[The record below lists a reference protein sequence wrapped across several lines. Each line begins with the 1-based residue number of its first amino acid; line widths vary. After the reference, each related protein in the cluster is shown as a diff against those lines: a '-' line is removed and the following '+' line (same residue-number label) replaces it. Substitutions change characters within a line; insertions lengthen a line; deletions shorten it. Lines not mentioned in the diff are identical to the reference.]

1 MLKKLYVRNYALIKE
16 LELDFDS
23 GLTIITGETG
33 AGKSII
39 LGALGLILGN
49 RADSSALLDKNVKC
63 IVEGTFTIRDKSLK
77 SFFEINELDFSEEA
91 VLRRE
96 VSPNG
101 RSRAF
106 INDTP
111 VTLDLLKELCSEI
124 IDIHSQ
130 HQALMLGKNDFQ
142 LAVLDSFADH
152 DALLENYHSNYITF
166 RKIQKEYRETSA
178 RSEQEKADFDYFNHQ
193 LQQLDDARLQPGEEK
208 EMEEER
214 DLLMHAGEV
223 HEALV
228 SAISVISREDNS
240 VVPGLSDIRRLI
252 ERIEDYL
259 PDSKLYIQRLNSVII
274 ELNDLA
280 NEIEVKSESVE
291 ADPGRLE
298 MISSRLDIIYSLLHK
313 HRVESVS
320 ELVETREKLRKRVD
334 EISLSDERIEKLSKQ
349 LSQLEMALKSLSSD
363 ISFNRREVIAG
374 VEEEMDRLL
383 KALGMPNA
391 KFEVELS
398 RLDDFSP
405 GGADH
410 VDFKFSANKQIVPE
424 NIAKV
429 ASGGE
434 LSRVMLSLK
443 SLLSDNNKLPTI
455 FFDEIDSGVSGD
467 VATKVG
473 QILSLMGEKMQVINI
488 THLPQVA
495 AHATLHYKVYKE
507 DEGDS
512 TITRIKLLD
521 KNERLNEVARL
532 LSGNEITT
540 ASIENAKE
548 LINGV

>member
-49 RADSSALLDKNVKC
+49 RADSSVLLNKSAKC
-63 IVEGTFTIRDKSLK
+63 VVEGTFNIVDESKK
-77 SFFEINELDFSEEA
+77 IFFESNDLDFSEEL
-91 VLRRE
+91 VIRRE

-111 VTLDLLKELCSEI
+111 VTLDLLKDLCSDI

-130 HQALMLGKNDFQ
+130 HQALMLGNNHFQ

-152 DALLENYHSNYITF
+152 DGLLENYRSAYSEY
-166 RKIQKEYRETSA
+166 REVQKEYLQITA
-178 RSEQEKADFDYFNHQ
+178 RAEQEKDDFDYYNHQ
-193 LQQLDDARLQPGEEK
+193 LIQLDDTKLQPGEEK

-223 HEALV
+223 HDALT
-228 SAISVISREDNS
+228 AAASVISREDNS
-240 VVPGLSDIRRLI
+240 VIPGLSEVRRMI
-252 ERIEDYL
+252 ERIEAYL
-259 PDSKLYIQRLNSVII
+259 PDSLSYIERLNSVII

-280 NEIEVKSESVE
+280 NEIEVKSESIE
-291 ADPGRLE
+291 ADPGKLE
-298 MISSRLDIIYSLLHK
+298 MITARLDTIYSLFQK
-313 HRVESVS
+313 HRVETVS
-320 ELVETREKLRKRVD
+320 DLIETRENLRRRVD
-334 EISLSDERIEKLSKQ
+334 EISLSDEKAERLNRQ
-349 LSQLEMALKSLSSD
+349 LIQLESALKSFSSD
-363 ISFNRREVIAG
+363 ISYNRNEVIAG
-374 VEEEMDRLL
+374 VESEMDRLL
-383 KALGMPNA
+383 KSLGMPNA
-391 KFEVELS
+391 KFEVKLS
-398 RLDDFSP
+398 RLDDYSP
-405 GGADH
+405 VGVDH
-410 VDFKFSANKQIVPE
+410 ADFKFSANKQIVPE

-443 SLLSDNNKLPTI
+443 SLLTDNKKLPTI
-455 FFDEIDSGVSGD
+455 FFDEIDSGVSGE

-473 QILSLMGEKMQVINI
+473 QILSLMGKKMQVINI

-495 AHATLHYKVYKE
+495 AQATLHYFVYKE

-512 TITRIKLLD
+512 TITHIKLLD
-521 KNERLNEVARL
+521 KDERLNEVARL
-532 LSGNEITT
+532 LSGNEITK
-540 ASIENAKE
+540 ASIDNARE
-548 LINGV
+548 LIEGV

>member
-1 MLKKLYVRNYALIKE
+1 MYVRNYALIKE
-16 LELDFDS
+16 LELDFDK

-39 LGALGLILGN
+39 LGALGLILGK
-49 RADSSALLDKNVKC
+49 RADSSALLDKNAKC
-63 IVEGTFTIRDKSLK
+63 IVEGIFNIRDKSLK
-77 SFFEINELDFSEEA
+77 SFFETNELDFSQET

-96 VSPNG
+96 LSPNG

-111 VTLDLLKELCSEI
+111 VTLDLLKDLCSEI

-130 HQALMLGKNDFQ
+130 HQSLMLGKNNFQ

-152 DALLENYHSNYITF
+152 DGLLDNYYSNYTEY
-166 RKIQKEYRETSA
+166 RRVQKEYQEITSKA
-178 RSEQEKADFDYFNHQ
+178 EQEKSDLDYYNHQ
-193 LQQLDDARLQPGEEK
+193 LQQLDDARLQPGEDK
-208 EMEEER
+208 EIEEER
-214 DLLMHAGEV
+214 DLLLHAGEV
-223 HEALV
+223 NEALV
-228 SAISVISREDNS
+228 SAISVISRNDNS
-240 VVPGLSDIRRLI
+240 VVPGLSELRRMI
-252 ERIEDYL
+252 ERIEEYL
-259 PDSKLYIQRLNSVII
+259 PDSKLYIERLNSVVI

-280 NEIEVKSESVE
+280 NEIEVKAESVE

-298 MISSRLDIIYSLLHK
+298 MITSRLDTIYSLLHK
-313 HRVESVS
+313 HRVETVS
-320 ELVETREKLRKRVD
+320 ELIEARENIRQRVD
-334 EISLSDERIEKLSKQ
+334 EISLSDEKIERLSKQ
-349 LSQLEMALKSLSSD
+349 MVQLETVLKSLSTD
-363 ISFNRREVIAG
+363 ISYNRAEVVGG

-398 RLDDFSP
+398 RLDNFSP
-405 GGADH
+405 GGVDY

-424 NIAKV
+424 DIAKV

-455 FFDEIDSGVSGD
+455 FFDEIDSGVSGE

-473 QILSLMGEKMQVINI
+473 QILSLMGQKMQVINI

-495 AHATLHYKVYKE
+495 AHATMHYKVFKE
-507 DEGDS
+507 DDCDS
-512 TITRIKLLD
+512 TITHIKLLD

-532 LSGNEITT
+532 LSGNEITR

-548 LINGV
+548 LIKGV

>member
-16 LELDFDS
+16 LELGFDR

-49 RADSSALLDKNVKC
+49 RADSSTLLDKSSKC
-63 IVEGTFTIRDKSLK
+63 IVEGTFIIIDESLK
-77 SFFEINELDFSEEA
+77 IFFEDNDLDFSTET

-111 VTLDLLKELCSEI
+111 VTLDLLKDLGSEI

-130 HQALMLGKNDFQ
+130 HQSLMLGKNAFQ
-142 LAVLDSFADH
+142 LAVLDSFAGH
-152 DALLENYHSNYITF
+152 DGLLENYNSTYTEY
-166 RKIQKEYRETSA
+166 RKVQKEYIDLSNKAET
-178 RSEQEKADFDYFNHQ
+178 EKADFDYYNHQ
-193 LQQLDDARLQPGEEK
+193 LQQLDDAKLQAGEEK
-208 EMEEER
+208 EMETER

-223 HEALV
+223 HDALT
-228 SAISVISREDNS
+228 AAASVISREDNS
-240 VVPGLSDIRRLI
+240 AVTGLSEVRRMI
-252 ERIEDYL
+252 ERIEEYF
-259 PDSKLYIQRLNSVII
+259 PDSKSYIERLNSAII

-280 NEIEVKSESVE
+280 NEIEVKSESIE
-291 ADPGRLE
+291 ADSGRLE
-298 MISSRLDIIYSLLHK
+298 LITNRLDVIYSLLHK
-313 HRVESVS
+313 HRVETVS
-320 ELVETREKLRKRVD
+320 ELVETRENIRRRVD
-334 EISLSDERIEKLSKQ
+334 EISLSDEKIEKLSKQ
-349 LSQLEMALKSLSSD
+349 LIQHESALKSLSSD
-363 ISFNRREVIAG
+363 ISLNRNEVIEG
-374 VEEEMDRLL
+374 VELEMDRLL

-398 RLDDFSP
+398 RLDDYTPS
-405 GGADH
+405 GLDH
-410 VDFKFSANKQIVPE
+410 ADFKFSANKQIVPE

-443 SLLSDNNKLPTI
+443 SLLTDNKKLPTI
-455 FFDEIDSGVSGD
+455 FFDEIDSGVSGE

-473 QILSLMGEKMQVINI
+473 QILSLMGKKMQVINI

-495 AHATLHYKVYKE
+495 AHATLHYFVYKE

-512 TITRIKLLD
+512 TITHIKLLD
-521 KNERLNEVARL
+521 KDERLNEVARL
-532 LSGNEITT
+532 LSGNEITK
-540 ASIENAKE
+540 ASIDNARE
-548 LINGV
+548 LIEGV

>member
-49 RADSSALLDKNVKC
+49 RADSSALLDKNAKC
-63 IVEGTFTIRDKSLK
+63 IVEGLFNIRDKSLK
-77 SFFEINELDFSEEA
+77 SFFETNELDFSPETL
-91 VLRRE
+91 LRRE
-96 VSPNG
+96 LSPNG

-111 VTLDLLKELCSEI
+111 VTLDLLKDLCSGI

-130 HQALMLGKNDFQ
+130 HQALMLGKNNFQ

-152 DALLENYHSNYITF
+152 DGLLENYYSNYTEY
-166 RKIQKEYRETSA
+166 RNIQKEYQEITSKA
-178 RSEQEKADFDYFNHQ
+178 DQEKSDFDYYNHQ
-193 LQQLDDARLQPGEEK
+193 LQQLDDARLQPGEDK

-223 HEALV
+223 NEALV
-228 SAISVISREDNS
+228 SAISVISRNDNS
-240 VVPGLSDIRRLI
+240 VVPGLIEVRRMI
-252 ERIEDYL
+252 ERIEEYL
-259 PDSKLYIQRLNSVII
+259 ADSKLYIERLNSVVI

-298 MISSRLDIIYSLLHK
+298 MITSRLDTIYSLLHK
-313 HRVESVS
+313 HRVETVS
-320 ELVETREKLRKRVD
+320 ELIEARENIRQRVD
-334 EISLSDERIEKLSKQ
+334 EISLSDEKIERLSKQ
-349 LSQLEMALKSLSSD
+349 MVQLESVLKSLSTD
-363 ISFNRREVIAG
+363 ISFNRAEVVGG

-391 KFEVELS
+391 KFEAELS
-398 RLDDFSP
+398 RLDNFSP
-405 GGADH
+405 GGVDL

-424 NIAKV
+424 NIGKV

-455 FFDEIDSGVSGD
+455 FFDEIDSGVSGE

-473 QILSLMGEKMQVINI
+473 QILSLMGQKMQVINI

-495 AHATLHYKVYKE
+495 AHATMHYKVYKE
-507 DEGDS
+507 DDSNS
-512 TITRIKLLD
+512 TITHIKLLD
-521 KNERLNEVARL
+521 KNERLSEVARL
-532 LSGNEITT
+532 LSGNEITR

-548 LINGV
+548 LINGA